1 MEKLKNTLEISNEI
15 DIIYTLI
22 ALFLCIICSL
32 ILKIVYE
39 EKSTSLSNKSQ
50 LSNIIPIL
58 SIATFLVIS
67 VVKSSLA
74 LSLGLVGAL
83 SIVRFRTPIKDPEE
97 LVYLFLAISLG
108 LGFGSGQIII
118 TIIIYFTIVLFIWFY
133 LSRKKINSS
142 SDYNL
147 IIESQDENQDLMENS
162 EFIKD
167 TLSENFGS
175 VIFIKYDKIGEDKDI
190 MIFKISLNNLEDV
203 KNFQKKLKSKLKNYN
218 ISLFENNTLI

>member
-162 EFIKD
+162 EFIKN
-167 TLSENFGS
+167 TLSESFGS
-175 VIFIKYDKIGEDKDI
+175 VIFVKYDKIGEDKDI
-190 MIFKISLNNLEDV
+190 MIFKISLNNLEDL
-203 KNFQKKLKSKLKNYN
+203 KNFQNKLKSKLKNYN

>member
-67 VVKSSLA
+67 VVKSLA
-74 LSLGLVGAL
+74 LSLGLVEHL
-83 SIVRFRTPIKDPEE
+83 NCE
-97 LVYLFLAISLG
+97 IS
-108 LGFGSGQIII
+108 
-118 TIIIYFTIVLFIWFY
+118 
-133 LSRKKINSS
+133 
-142 SDYNL
+142 
-147 IIESQDENQDLMENS
+147 
-162 EFIKD
+162 
-167 TLSENFGS
+167 
-175 VIFIKYDKIGEDKDI
+175 
-190 MIFKISLNNLEDV
+190 
-203 KNFQKKLKSKLKNYN
+203 NY
-218 ISLFENNTLI
+218 

>member
-175 VIFIKYDKIGEDKDI
+175 VIFVKYDKIGEDKDI

>member
-58 SIATFLVIS
+58 SIATFLIIS

-142 SDYNL
+142 GDYNL
-147 IIESQDENQDLMENS
+147 IIESQEENQDLMENS
-162 EFIKD
+162 EFIKN
-167 TLSENFGS
+167 TLSESFGS
-175 VIFIKYDKIGEDKDI
+175 VIFVKYDKIGEDKDI

-203 KNFQKKLKSKLKNYN
+203 KNFQNKLKSKLKNYN

>member
-162 EFIKD
+162 EFIKN
-167 TLSENFGS
+167 TLSESFGS
-175 VIFIKYDKIGEDKDI
+175 VIFVKYDKIGEDKDI

-203 KNFQKKLKSKLKNYN
+203 KNFQNKLKSKLKNYN

>member
-1 MEKLKNTLEISNEI
+1 MEKLKNTLEISNEV

-162 EFIKD
+162 EFIKN
-167 TLSENFGS
+167 TLSESFGS
-175 VIFIKYDKIGEDKDI
+175 VIFVKYDKIGENKDI
-190 MIFKISLNNLEDV
+190 MIFKISLNNLDNV
-203 KNFQKKLKSKLKNYN
+203 KNFQKKLKTKLNNYN

>member
-162 EFIKD
+162 EFIKN

>member
-162 EFIKD
+162 EFIKN
-167 TLSENFGS
+167 TLSESFGS
-175 VIFIKYDKIGEDKDI
+175 VIFVKYDKIGEDKDI

>member
-1 MEKLKNTLEISNEI
+1 MEILKNTLEISNEI

-162 EFIKD
+162 EFIKN

-203 KNFQKKLKSKLKNYN
+203 KNFQKKLKSKFKNYN

>member
-162 EFIKD
+162 EFIKN

-175 VIFIKYDKIGEDKDI
+175 VIFVKYYKIGEDKDI

-203 KNFQKKLKSKLKNYN
+203 KNFQKKLKSKFKNYN

>member
-162 EFIKD
+162 EFIKNI
-167 TLSENFGS
+167 LSENFGS
-175 VIFIKYDKIGEDKDI
+175 VIFVKYDKIGEDKDI

>member
-32 ILKIVYE
+32 LLKIVYE

-162 EFIKD
+162 EFIKN

>member
-1 MEKLKNTLEISNEI
+1 MDKLSKSLEVSNEI

-22 ALFLCIICSL
+22 ALFVCIVCSI
-32 ILKIVYE
+32 ILKFVYE

-50 LSNIIPIL
+50 LANIIPIL

-97 LVYLFLAISLG
+97 LVYLFLSIALG
-108 LGFGSGQIII
+108 LGFGSGQILI
-118 TIIIYFTIVLFIWFY
+118 TIIIYFTIIAFIWFY
-133 LSRKKINSS
+133 LSRSKVNSS

-147 IIESQDENQDLMENS
+147 IIESEDENQSLLENS
-162 EFIKD
+162 EFIKN
-167 TLSENFGS
+167 TLDEFFGS
-175 VIFIKYDKIGEDKDI
+175 VIFIKYDKIGDKKDV
-190 MIFKISLNNLEDV
+190 MIFKISLKKLEDV
-203 KNFQKKLKSKLKNYN
+203 QQFQNKIKEKLNNYSIN
-218 ISLFENNTLI
+218 LFENTTLI

>member
-118 TIIIYFTIVLFIWFY
+118 TIIIYFTIILFIWFY

-162 EFIKD
+162 EFIKN
-167 TLSENFGS
+167 TLSESFGS
-175 VIFIKYDKIGEDKDI
+175 VIFVKYDKIGEDKDI

-203 KNFQKKLKSKLKNYN
+203 KNFQNKLKSKLKNYN

>member
-118 TIIIYFTIVLFIWFY
+118 TITIYFTIILFIWFY

-162 EFIKD
+162 EFIKN
-167 TLSENFGS
+167 TLSESFGS
-175 VIFIKYDKIGEDKDI
+175 VIFVKYDKIGEDKDI

>member
-147 IIESQDENQDLMENS
+147 IIESQEENQDLMENS
-162 EFIKD
+162 EFIKN
-167 TLSENFGS
+167 TLSESFGN
-175 VIFIKYDKIGEDKDI
+175 VIFVKYDKIGENKDI
-190 MIFKISLNNLEDV
+190 MIFKISLNNLDDV
-203 KNFQKKLKSKLKNYN
+203 KNFQKKLKTKFNNYN

>member
-175 VIFIKYDKIGEDKDI
+175 VIFVKYDKIGEDKDI

-203 KNFQKKLKSKLKNYN
+203 KNFQNKLKSKLKNYN

>member
-118 TIIIYFTIVLFIWFY
+118 TIIIYFTIILFIWFY

-162 EFIKD
+162 EFIKN
-167 TLSENFGS
+167 TLSESFGS
-175 VIFIKYDKIGEDKDI
+175 VIFVKYDKIGEDKDI
-190 MIFKISLNNLEDV
+190 MIFKISLNNLEDL
-203 KNFQKKLKSKLKNYN
+203 KNFQNKLKSKLKNYN

>member
-175 VIFIKYDKIGEDKDI
+175 VIFVKYDKIGEDKDI

-203 KNFQKKLKSKLKNYN
+203 KNFQKKLKSKFKNYN